1 MKKSMFKA
9 LLAAVAMS
17 TALSAQAIGPDV
29 FNHLGVNAQVGT
41 NGITLE
47 AATKLTRFVDVRA
60 GVDMMPGFKIK
71 SEAEYTVGEYIQ
83 VPGFSSM
90 TPDMPTYA
98 GTVDLE
104 GSMKRTQG
112 HILFNV
118 YPIPGAS
125 FFVVAGGY
133 FGGNKLLK
141 ISGHT
146 DVSSYEN
153 PGVLIGDWRLPVD
166 KDGNVNGGL
175 KVNSFRPYLGLGFGR
190 AVPNHLLNFGFE
202 LGVQIQGKPKVYSE
216 DGDVDTSVLEDDNTY
231 NKIMKYLK
239 VYPTISFKLQFRAL

>member
-71 SEAEYTVGEYIQ
+71 SDAEYTVE
-83 VPGFSSM
+83 SM
-90 TPDMPTYA
+90 HLDNLGYSGPAYG
-98 GTVDLE
+98 GTIDLE

-125 FFVVAGGY
+125 LFVVAGGY

-141 ISGHT
+141 ISGHA
-146 DVSSYEN
+146 DISQYQN
-153 PGVLIGDWRLPVD
+153 AGVLIGDWRLPVD